1 VDKNFVTLE
10 QHLCQVC
17 ARKFDTNNLLINTRM
32 KAVFDKYTLT
42 GYGLCQEC
50 QKHYDNGF
58 VAIVGV
64 DPNKSGTRNDTLKLE
79 DAYRTGRIAHVR
91 RTAARQVF
99 DVIIPDDMV
108 MMFADDAVIDVL
120 KSMVEGADTQQ
131 VEGQSE

>member
-1 VDKNFVTLE
+1 
-10 QHLCQVC
+10 
-17 ARKFDTNNLLINTRM
+17 
-32 KAVFDKYTLT
+32 
-42 GYGLCQEC
+42 
-50 QKHYDNGF
+50 
-58 VAIVGV
+58 
-64 DPNKSGTRNDTLKLE
+64 
-79 DAYRTGRIAHVR
+79 VR